1 VRAFWTGLAV
11 VLVWAGAAS
20 SATLYVPSG
29 YSTIQA
35 AVNAAAPNDVIDI
48 AAGTYEEQVE
58 ITKAVKLDGAGAGA
72 TTIKSPAS
80 LPLYFIS
87 SGTTSNY
94 PVVYVHDATGVVIQ
108 ELTVD
113 GFDRGNANYRF
124 VGIAFWNAGGTVSDV
139 EVWNVMDSPFSGAQ
153 HGVGIYAYNN
163 TGGPYDLD
171 MTDVL
176 VDDYQKTAV
185 ALLGEGLTVDLT
197 RVTTVGAGDTDVT
210 AQNGIQVGPYS
221 GGTLTDCSSSG
232 NSYTGAYWT
241 ASGFLFQ
248 LGSGIVVDGYS
259 LDGNQTSIYLLDM
272 DADIDDGTL
281 TNPDGDA
288 FYAFCTGG
296 KSLVNG
302 PKRHA
307 SPFDAEVKPA
317 SGKTTMTALFTNGV
331 FTGADETNSA
341 GPYAYAS
348 GGALDFT
355 LDSCEMSHWDYGT
368 IVYEDGGTITS
379 SVANC
384 SFHDN
389 GSYGLYAE
397 AAAEQ
402 DVEANWW
409 GDASGPYNETTNPDG
424 LGDAVSDYADYAPWL
439 ADEPGTSPMLWGT
452 NGSIKEAIAA
462 ASSGDV
468 IYVQPGTYVE
478 AGQILINKNLTLVGV
493 DEAKGKPVVM
503 TDRNT
508 GTSGDARG
516 WWLVPAGNAV
526 TIRNL
531 ILDGTGYNIM
541 QGLRAQGTGTLD
553 DCVIRNITHPGYNGL
568 GVVIFDDWT
577 VTGNVFSNIGRVGV
591 IAFGTGVTGA
601 TISGNT
607 YTGKGDGDWLDYG
620 VELGGGAVATLV
632 GNTITNCTG
641 VASSDGSTSAGVL
654 ITTYYGAGTTGTLT
668 SNRLTGNTT
677 GIAVGY
683 DEYDTS
689 TVTANYNDFAGSEE
703 YGIYSTGPAVG
714 GTMNWWGAASGP
726 SGEGGGSGVPVS
738 EDVSFDPWIGKTGG
752 ENIVCDPDPLLLKVG
767 STTGQVAVKYLGGG
781 SGLLFG
787 YSMTVSWDAAK
798 VSLTGVTEGGL
809 LKDAA
814 PTQFFVY
821 GSGNT
826 RTIDCST
833 LNGLVNPGVTGPGT
847 MFTLNFSAVGYGESP
862 VNLTI
867 VAVRDRY
874 NNPLSGFYED
884 DGLIKVDITNPSVTG
899 VQIANL
905 TLSHTDDYAKDTDD
919 LELTATVSDDYPLT
933 TADIKANLSLLLD
946 GGGTAVPAEEFTGGV
961 ATWTL
966 ALADVDLTVPD
977 GSKTVTVTVTDG
989 LGNVGTGSDGIIV
1002 DNTLPGS
1009 VEGFAAAPGHQKVH
1023 LSWSNAS
1030 GKDVNY
1036 YGVLVRY
1043 DAWGDYPEYDTAAP
1057 AYPGSPTAGD
1067 GEAFSGTGTTAT
1079 HAIVPTDIH
1088 YYSAFVYDWALNYG
1102 PVTSGGQDRATNY
1115 WLGDVASAPAVWGYN
1130 GAVDVWDIDKLGGE
1144 YGQAPTG
1151 NYNRCD
1157 VGPTDDYSRLGI
1169 PLPDDFVGFEDLMM
1183 FALNYGVV
1191 SPAGKVV
1198 PFLTEPADGALALS
1212 LEELVAGPEGEVQV
1226 ALRLGGNTNEVK
1238 GLSTAVTY
1246 DASELEFVSARL
1258 SDAMVSP
1265 LAEMFFWSGGQDGRV
1280 QVDLAV
1286 LGTGVTIGGSGDVAV
1301 LTFRALGGEYALGLT
1316 DALLRGVENEDLTAE
1331 LSGLESTTTTPTAFR
1346 LSQNVPNP
1354 FNPRTVVAYE
1364 VPQVSEVTVRVYDVT
1379 GRLVRTLVDGTVEP
1393 GRYAVEWDGVSDAG
1407 ESVGSGVYF
1416 CVMDAPAYHATHK
1429 MMLLK

>member
-1 VRAFWTGLAV
+1 
-11 VLVWAGAAS
+11 
-20 SATLYVPSG
+20 
-29 YSTIQA
+29 
-35 AVNAAAPNDVIDI
+35 
-48 AAGTYEEQVE
+48 
-58 ITKAVKLDGAGAGA
+58 
-72 TTIKSPAS
+72 
-80 LPLYFIS
+80 
-87 SGTTSNY
+87 
-94 PVVYVHDATGVVIQ
+94 
-108 ELTVD
+108 
-113 GFDRGNANYRF
+113 
-124 VGIAFWNAGGTVSDV
+124 
-139 EVWNVMDSPFSGAQ
+139 
-153 HGVGIYAYNN
+153 
-163 TGGPYDLD
+163 
-171 MTDVL
+171 
-176 VDDYQKTAV
+176 
-185 ALLGEGLTVDLT
+185 
-197 RVTTVGAGDTDVT
+197 
-210 AQNGIQVGPYS
+210 
-221 GGTLTDCSSSG
+221 
-232 NSYTGAYWT
+232 
-241 ASGFLFQ
+241 
-248 LGSGIVVDGYS
+248 
-259 LDGNQTSIYLLDM
+259 
-272 DADIDDGTL
+272 
-281 TNPDGDA
+281 
-288 FYAFCTGG
+288 
-296 KSLVNG
+296 
-302 PKRHA
+302 
-307 SPFDAEVKPA
+307 
-317 SGKTTMTALFTNGV
+317 
-331 FTGADETNSA
+331 
-341 GPYAYAS
+341 
-348 GGALDFT
+348 
-355 LDSCEMSHWDYGT
+355 
-368 IVYEDGGTITS
+368 
-379 SVANC
+379 
-384 SFHDN
+384 
-389 GSYGLYAE
+389 
-397 AAAEQ
+397 
-402 DVEANWW
+402 
-409 GDASGPYNETTNPDG
+409 
-424 LGDAVSDYADYAPWL
+424 
-439 ADEPGTSPMLWGT
+439 
-452 NGSIKEAIAA
+452 
-462 ASSGDV
+462 
-468 IYVQPGTYVE
+468 
-478 AGQILINKNLTLVGV
+478 
-493 DEAKGKPVVM
+493 
-503 TDRNT
+503 
-508 GTSGDARG
+508 
-516 WWLVPAGNAV
+516 
-526 TIRNL
+526 
-531 ILDGTGYNIM
+531 
-541 QGLRAQGTGTLD
+541 
-553 DCVIRNITHPGYNGL
+553 
-568 GVVIFDDWT
+568 
-577 VTGNVFSNIGRVGV
+577 
-591 IAFGTGVTGA
+591 
-601 TISGNT
+601 
-607 YTGKGDGDWLDYG
+607 
-620 VELGGGAVATLV
+620 
-632 GNTITNCTG
+632 
-641 VASSDGSTSAGVL
+641 
-654 ITTYYGAGTTGTLT
+654 
-668 SNRLTGNTT
+668 LTGNTT

-738 EDVSFDPWIGKTGG
+738 EDVSFDPWNGKTGG

-1354 FNPRTVVAYE
+1354 FNPRTVVSYE
-1364 VPQVSEVTVRVYDVT
+1364 VPQASEVTIQVYDVT

-1393 GRYAVEWDGVSDAG
+1393 GRYSVAWDGTDARG